1 MIEDLKRNVEQEQK
15 ILSDLNTLESHVRK
29 YSGNIKSYSS
39 SKISLLKQLKIVNNS
54 VPKLLKGV
62 LISGNSDD
70 PARSVDKENIN
81 SGNSRDISRFS
92 YVSPSSSEKRFV
104 TLDNDSR
111 KDYIKELQISEKGFS
126 DLKQSRESQD
136 GVMVRSP
143 SALAAISNKL
153 FSGLSDKISPGFLD
167 LSDDLKKANLRFMLS
182 TYLSI
187 ALFVSV
193 SVLIVSASIFAAL
206 NYLGFIAINF
216 VWIPFAL
223 VAISLMIFY
232 FYPSSERRYVQKKI
246 SQELPFAAIHMAAI
260 AGSDIEPTKIFKII
274 AVSREYKYIGIEI
287 RKVVNQIEIY
297 GYDLVSALNNV
308 AKQTSNQKLAKLLTG
323 LAINISSGGELK
335 SYLEKNAES
344 YMMDYKLERQRYSA
358 LAGTFMDVY
367 ISILITAPLIFMML
381 FILMNV
387 SGLSVGYGIDFL
399 MVVGISLV
407 VIANIIFLFI
417 LQFKQPDV

>member
-15 ILSDLNTLESHVRK
+15 ILSDLNSLENHVRE

-39 SKISLLKQLKIVNNS
+39 SKISLLRQLKIINGAI
-54 VPKLLKGV
+54 PKFLKEV
-62 LISGNSDD
+62 IISKNYENVEDISSGNS
-70 PARSVDKENIN
+70 K
-81 SGNSRDISRFS
+81 DISSFS
-92 YVSPSSSEKRFV
+92 YVSPSSSEKRFI
-104 TLDNDSR
+104 TLDSGSR

-136 GVMVRSP
+136 GVLVRSP
-143 SALAAISNKL
+143 SALASVSNKI

-167 LSDDLKKANLRFMLS
+167 LGDDLKKANIRFMLS

-187 ALFVSV
+187 SIFISV
-193 SVLIVSASIFAAL
+193 LVLIVSMFAFAAL
-206 NYLGFIAINF
+206 NFFGYIAINF
-216 VWIPFAL
+216 FWIPL
-223 VAISLMIFY
+223 SLFGLCLILFY
-232 FYPSSERRYVQKKI
+232 VYPASERRYVQKKI

-274 AVSREYKYIGIEI
+274 AVSREYKYMGIEI

-297 GYDLVSALNNV
+297 GYDLVNALNNV

-335 SYLEKNAES
+335 AYLEKNAES

-358 LAGTFMDVY
+358 LAATFMDVY
-367 ISILITAPLIFMML
+367 ISILITAPLIFMMM

-387 SGLSVGYGIDFL
+387 SGLSIGYGIDFL
-399 MVVGISLV
+399 MIVGISLV
-407 VIANIIFLFI
+407 IIANIIFLFI
-417 LQFKQPDV
+417 LHLKQPDV